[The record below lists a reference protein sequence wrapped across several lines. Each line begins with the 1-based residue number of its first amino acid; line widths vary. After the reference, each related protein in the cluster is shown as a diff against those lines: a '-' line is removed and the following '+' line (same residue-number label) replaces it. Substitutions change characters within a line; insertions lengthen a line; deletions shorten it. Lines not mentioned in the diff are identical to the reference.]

1 HSFRVLDSE
10 GAPRAGALRPAV
22 LFGPTCDS
30 MDRLPG
36 EAMTPADVAE
46 DDFFVFDGMGA
57 YGSVT
62 ATQFNGYGG
71 LRSVVVSQL

>member
-1 HSFRVLDSE
+1 M
-10 GAPRAGALRPAV
+10 

-36 EAMTPADVAE
+36 EAAVPVAIAE
-46 DDFFVFDGMGA
+46 DDFIVFDAMGA

-71 LRSVVVSQL
+71 LRSVIVSQL

>member
-1 HSFRVLDSE
+1 M
-10 GAPRAGALRPAV
+10 GAPRPAV

-36 EAMTPADVAE
+36 APMAPSDVAE
-46 DDFFVFDGMGA
+46 DDFFVFDAMGA

-62 ATQFNGYGG
+62 ATRFNGYGG
-71 LRSVVVSQL
+71 LRTALVASL